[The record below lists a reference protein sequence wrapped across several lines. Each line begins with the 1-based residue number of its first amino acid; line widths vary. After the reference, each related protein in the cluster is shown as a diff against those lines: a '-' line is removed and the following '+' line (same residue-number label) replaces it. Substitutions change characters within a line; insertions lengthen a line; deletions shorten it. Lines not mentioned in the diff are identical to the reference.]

1 MERLVIIGGGMAAAR
16 LINRLTELAPDR
28 YAITLVGDEPSLPY
42 DRVQLSSVLAGERS
56 HGDLG
61 LMDRAA
67 VKRVLFFQGQR
78 VRSLR
83 ITQPRD
89 QAGDAQRCQH
99 DCL

>member
-56 HGDLG
+56 QEELRTGRPSNVSCSFRDSGSNHS
-61 LMDRAA
+61 AA
-67 VKRVLFFQGQR
+67 R
-78 VRSLR
+78 
-83 ITQPRD
+83 PR
-89 QAGDAQRCQH
+89 G
-99 DCL
+99 